1 MTTAKTESGHTPE
14 VAMLLEDLLMASG
27 IDYRGYAP
35 EFVAQRV
42 EARRARE
49 GVPDLATLGARLL
62 DDRACLEH
70 MVLDLAAPSRPLFAS
85 PDWMQ
90 AFRSDVV
97 PRLRTYPRVRI
108 WHAGCGPQAE
118 EAYAMA
124 IVLRE
129 EGLLDRTTIYATDV
143 SDVILERARQGV
155 LADWTETSADH
166 YRRSGGRA
174 SLDEYYARE
183 DGRAA
188 ARPLLKSNISFA
200 VHSLATDAS
209 FNEFHLIVC
218 RGVMAQFGAALR
230 ERAHEVLKDSLIRF
244 GFLALEPGDLP
255 AKGDARS
262 GLQIVRPEIELYR
275 RTA

>member
-1 MTTAKTESGHTPE
+1 MSAATDSGHTPE
-14 VAMLLEDLLMASG
+14 VALLLEDLLMASG

-35 EFVAQRV
+35 DFVAERV
-42 EARRARE
+42 EARRVRE
-49 GVPDLATLGARLL
+49 GVPDLTTLGARLL
-62 DDRACLEH
+62 DDRACLER
-70 MVLDLAAPSRPLFAS
+70 MVLDLAAAGRPLFAS
-85 PDWMQ
+85 AEWMQ
-90 AFRSDVV
+90 AFRGDVV

-108 WHAGCGPQAE
+108 WVAGCGLQAE
-118 EAYAMA
+118 DAYEMA

-155 LADWTETSADH
+155 LAEWTEASGEN

-174 SLDEYYARE
+174 TLDEYYSRE
-183 DGRAA
+183 GRPA
-188 ARPLLKSNISFA
+188 ARPLLKNNISFA

-218 RGVMAQFGAALR
+218 RGVIAQFGAVLR

-255 AKGDARS
+255 AKGDARA
-262 GLQIVRPEIELYR
+262 GLQVVRPDIELYR
-275 RTA
+275 RSA

>member
-1 MTTAKTESGHTPE
+1 MTTTATESGHTPE

-35 EFVAQRV
+35 DFVAERV
-42 EARRARE
+42 EARRSRE
-49 GVPDLATLGARLL
+49 GVPDLVTLGARLL
-62 DDRACLEH
+62 DDRACLER
-70 MVLDLAAPSRPLFAS
+70 MVLDLAPRTRPLFAS
-85 PDWMQ
+85 SEWMQ

-118 EAYAMA
+118 DSYAMA

-129 EGLLDRTTIYATDV
+129 EGLLERTTIYATDV
-143 SDVILERARQGV
+143 SDAILERARQGV
-155 LADWTETSADH
+155 LAEWTEASADN

-174 SLDEYYARE
+174 TLDEYYTREGNGAR
-183 DGRAA
+183 

-209 FNEFHLIVC
+209 FNEFHFIVC
-218 RGVMAQFGAALR
+218 RGALGQYGAALR
-230 ERAHEVLKDSLIRF
+230 ERAQEVLKDSLVRF

-255 AKGDARS
+255 VKGQARA

>member
-1 MTTAKTESGHTPE
+1 MSAPADGHAPE

-35 EFVAQRV
+35 AFVADRV
-42 EARRARE
+42 ETRRAKE
-49 GVPDLATLGARLL
+49 GVADLSTLGARLL
-62 DDRACLEH
+62 DDRACLER
-70 MVLDLAAPSRPLFAS
+70 MVLDLAPPARPLFAS
-85 PDWMQ
+85 AEWMQ
-90 AFRSDVV
+90 AFRADVV

-118 EAYAMA
+118 DAYAMA

-143 SDVILERARQGV
+143 SDVILERAREGV
-155 LADWTETSADH
+155 LAEWSEASVDN

-174 SLDEYYARE
+174 TLDEYYAR
-183 DGRAA
+183 DGGRAA
-188 ARPLLKSNISFA
+188 ARPLLRSNISFA

-218 RGVMAQFGAALR
+218 RGALAHYGAALR

-255 AKGDARS
+255 PRGEVRA
-262 GLQIVRPEIELYR
+262 GLQVVRPEIELYR

>member
-1 MTTAKTESGHTPE
+1 MTDGGHTPE
-14 VAMLLEDLLMASG
+14 VALLLEDLLMASG

-35 EFVAQRV
+35 AFVAERV

-49 GVPDLATLGARLL
+49 GVPDLTTLGARLL
-62 DDRACLEH
+62 DDRACLER
-70 MVLDLAAPSRPLFAS
+70 MVLDLAPPSRPLFAS
-85 PDWMQ
+85 PEWMH
-90 AFRSDVV
+90 AFRADVV

-118 EAYAMA
+118 DAYAMA

-143 SDVILERARQGV
+143 SDAIVERARQGV
-155 LADWTETSADH
+155 LASWAEESADN

-174 SLDEYYARE
+174 TLDEYYTRE

-188 ARPLLKSNISFA
+188 ARPLLRSNISFA

-209 FNEFHLIVC
+209 FNEFHLIAC
-218 RGVMAQFGAALR
+218 RGVIAHYGAALR

-255 AKGDARS
+255 AKGEARA
-262 GLQIVRPEIELYR
+262 GLQVVRPEIELYR